1 MTKTLDYACHGFTD
15 PQTRI
20 RETFDGI
27 EIEEYSFD
35 DYKHDITNHFLSL
48 FHAAKTPISEQTTR
62 TNRLITI
69 EEAHVI
75 KLLNAS
81 KRANRDVESI
91 VARVLGTDP
100 IGAPM
105 SHTAGSIEIL
115 SKRLGLDPQDN
126 MWRVPEGQRA
136 SVANIQKVSVIVINL
151 LARKTDKYRS
161 HLDMSGVAMDD
172 IFNV

>member
-1 MTKTLDYACHGFTD
+1 MTNTLDFSCYGFTD

-27 EIEEYSFD
+27 EIEESRFD

-48 FHAAKTPISEQTTR
+48 FHAAQIPLPEQTTR

-81 KRANRDVESI
+81 KMANRDVESI
-91 VARVLGTDP
+91 VARLLETDP
-100 IGAPM
+100 IGSPM

-115 SKRLGLDPQDN
+115 SKRLALDPNEN
-126 MWRVPEGQRA
+126 MWRVPKGQRA
-136 SVANIQKVSVIVINL
+136 SVANIQKVSVMVINL
-151 LARKTDKYRS
+151 LARKTAKYRS
-161 HLDMSGVAMDD
+161 HLDISGVAMDD
-172 IFNV
+172 IFNF